1 MTKMEA
7 LKDVKESLSSVI
19 NKLETYMF
27 VQGIDDVRETKPI
40 KQEKVGVEPK

>member
-7 LKDVKESLSSVI
+7 LRDVKESLTSVI

-27 VQGIDDVRETKPI
+27 IEDIDDVRENKSIKP
-40 KQEKVGVEPK
+40 EKAVVEPK

>member
-7 LKDVKESLSSVI
+7 LKDVNKSLTSVI

-27 VQGIDDVRETKPI
+27 IEDIDGVSNNKTI
-40 KQEKVGVEPK
+40 KQEKAVLEPK